1 MNVLAGI
8 KQTRNRILKQ
18 YTVAD
23 IMAMDD
29 WFLEQSLD
37 TAANRAKLMESLEKL
52 DRRKER
58 LFKDAL
64 KGQKAYLLITEMPA
78 DTLYSLE
85 SCAET
90 TATAKSWANCSLEI

>member
-8 KQTRNRILKQ
+8 KQTRNRLLKQ

-23 IMAMDD
+23 IMATDD
-29 WFLEQSLD
+29 WSLEQSLD

-64 KGQKAYLLITEMPA
+64 KGQKA
-78 DTLYSLE
+78 
-85 SCAET
+85 
-90 TATAKSWANCSLEI
+90 

>member
-64 KGQKAYLLITEMPA
+64 KGQKA
-78 DTLYSLE
+78 
-85 SCAET
+85 
-90 TATAKSWANCSLEI
+90 

>member
-1 MNVLAGI
+1 MNALVGLEQI
-8 KQTRNRILKQ
+8 RRKLLKQ

-23 IMAMDD
+23 IMAMDE

-37 TAANRAKLMESLEKL
+37 TAWNRAKLMDSLERL

-64 KGQKAYLLITEMPA
+64 KGGE
-78 DTLYSLE
+78 
-85 SCAET
+85 
-90 TATAKSWANCSLEI
+90 

>member
-1 MNVLAGI
+1 MNALVGI

-23 IMAMDD
+23 LMAMDE

-64 KGQKAYLLITEMPA
+64 KGQKA
-78 DTLYSLE
+78 
-85 SCAET
+85 
-90 TATAKSWANCSLEI
+90 

>member
-1 MNVLAGI
+1 MNALVGI

-23 IMAMDD
+23 IMAMDE

-64 KGQKAYLLITEMPA
+64 KRQKA
-78 DTLYSLE
+78 
-85 SCAET
+85 
-90 TATAKSWANCSLEI
+90 

>member
-1 MNVLAGI
+1 MNALVGI

-23 IMAMDD
+23 IVPADD
-29 WFLEQSLD
+29 WSLEQSLD
-37 TAANRAKLMESLEKL
+37 TAWNRVKLMDSLERL

-64 KGQKAYLLITEMPA
+64 KGQKA
-78 DTLYSLE
+78 
-85 SCAET
+85 
-90 TATAKSWANCSLEI
+90 

>member
-23 IMAMDD
+23 IMAMDE
-29 WFLEQSLD
+29 WFLEKSLD

-64 KGQKAYLLITEMPA
+64 KGQKA
-78 DTLYSLE
+78 
-85 SCAET
+85 
-90 TATAKSWANCSLEI
+90 

>member
-1 MNVLAGI
+1 MNTLVGLEQI
-8 KQTRNRILKQ
+8 RRKLLKQ

-23 IMAMDD
+23 IIAMDE

-37 TAANRAKLMESLEKL
+37 TAWNRSKLMSSLERI

-64 KGQKAYLLITEMPA
+64 KGGE
-78 DTLYSLE
+78 
-85 SCAET
+85 
-90 TATAKSWANCSLEI
+90 